1 MGHRCTIRTNDKPH
15 QGVKQGEN
23 GAYAKHKLSIMFG
36 KPVIKGTRIT
46 VDAKDDVILSRAY
59 AEERI
64 LLTEDKDFGEL
75 VFRLHKPAIGI
86 ILFRF
91 HPGEE
96 TQKATR
102 LQQLLQNTTITLV
115 GAFVV
120 LESDRIRTRSLL
132 V

>member
-1 MGHRCTIRTNDKPH
+1 MKFLVNECTDIQLVELLRA
-15 QGVKQGEN
+15 N
-23 GAYAKHKLSIMFG
+23 GFDVLYVMETMRG
-36 KPVIKGTRIT
+36 
-46 VDAKDDVILSRAY
+46 AKDDLILSRAY
-59 AEERI
+59 AEARI

-75 VFRLHKPAIGI
+75 VFRLRKPAIGI
-86 ILFRF
+86 ILLRF

-96 TQKATR
+96 THKATR
-102 LQQLLQNTTITLV
+102 LQQLRQNTTITLV